1 MKLCEIYDNMRDEDS
16 ESEYSEEECQ
26 FSKIRDKLDPTKHWM
41 VDLTERAYKQQF
53 ESDSKNTHFT
63 ERIKEFIVTLYVQ
76 CAYNKHATQKVAILA
91 GISKSAV
98 YRTIDKILDK
108 VPVAGLSSS
117 IVEEITTRL
126 LKIKEKTGIEQH
138 QKMKILLKLDGCAV
152 RPSLF
157 PMKNINGRTQIMGY
171 FDPRGEITTTIDY
184 MQNSDGQL
192 PQSEKENPTIPRYI
206 KSKSHVFLAYVVGTN
221 SHHCLMIGADIQ
233 DTNVTDDDYAEQINW
248 ISEAAQKANVQII
261 AACLDCERS
270 QQKQFR
276 ISEIPV
282 MSDPIHIWSVC
293 TYMVRKGGY

>member
-1 MKLCEIYDNMRDEDS
+1 LKLCEIYDNRTDEDS
-16 ESEYSEEECQ
+16 ESEDSEEECP
-26 FSKIRDKLDPTKHWM
+26 FSKIRDELDPTQRWL
-41 VDLTERAYKQQF
+41 VDLTERAYRKQI
-53 ESDSKNTHFT
+53 SDSKNPHFT
-63 ERIKEFIVTLYVQ
+63 KSIKEYIVTLYAK
-76 CAYNKHATQKVAILA
+76 CGYNKHATQRVAILA
-91 GISKSAV
+91 GISKSTV
-98 YRTIDKILDK
+98 YRTIDKTLDH

-126 LKIKEKTGIEQH
+126 LKIKKKTGTEQH

-157 PMKNINGRTQIMGY
+157 PIKNINGRNQIMGY
-171 FDPRGEITTTIDY
+171 FDPRGEITSLIDY
-184 MQNSDGQL
+184 MQNSGGQL
-192 PQSEKENPTIPRYI
+192 PENEKENPTIPRYI
-206 KSKSHVFLAYVVGTN
+206 KSKSHVFLVYVVGNN

-233 DTNVTDDDYAEQINW
+233 DTNVTENDYAEQINW